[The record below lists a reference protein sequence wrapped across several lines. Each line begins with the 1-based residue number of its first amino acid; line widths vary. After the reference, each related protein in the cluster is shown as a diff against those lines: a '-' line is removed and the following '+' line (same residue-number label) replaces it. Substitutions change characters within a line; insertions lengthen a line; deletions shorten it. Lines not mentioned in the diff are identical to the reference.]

1 LSNSRKLN
9 EGHSSVGVFMGL
21 VIQKMNHGSLE
32 KISHWGIEMPEAEKT
47 TPYSR
52 REKVR
57 AAPTL

>member
-1 LSNSRKLN
+1 
-9 EGHSSVGVFMGL
+9 MGL